1 MMSTVLS
8 IAFGF
13 LVVFLITV
21 ATGYF
26 VAQEFGYMAV
36 DRSRLRARAAAGDAG
51 AKRALD
57 ITNRTSFML
66 SGAQLGITVTALLVG
81 YVAEPMI
88 GQGIG
93 ELLGGVGVPTG
104 AGVAIGT
111 VLALVFSTV
120 IQMVFGELF
129 PKNLAIARPE
139 PVARWLALSTGIYLK
154 VFGPVIWLFDQA
166 AILLLKAVR
175 IEPVEDVQHA
185 ATARDLESIIA
196 ESRES
201 GDLPAELSTL
211 LDRTLDFHERTA
223 GHAMIPRPEVTTVEE
238 GDPVSRVVE
247 LMASDHSR
255 FPVLGDGVD
264 DIVGVICLRDV
275 LALGD
280 RDLSN
285 VKVSEVARE
294 TVMVPASLPL
304 PVLLDQLREAG
315 EEFACVVDEYG
326 GLAGVIT
333 TEDLAEELV
342 GEIADEHTPE
352 EESPSYLD
360 GEGSYLVPG
369 ALHIDEVERLIG
381 HDLPEGDYETVGGLV
396 IHELH
401 RLPETGDRVDIA
413 LPRPPSAHD
422 GDPDMALTL
431 IVNTV
436 QRHVPHT
443 VELRLREA
451 AENGAEEVRA

>member
-1 MMSTVLS
+1 MMSTILS
-8 IAFGF
+8 IAFGA

-36 DRSRLRARAAAGDAG
+36 DRSRLRARAAAGDTG
-51 AKRALD
+51 AERALD
-57 ITNRTSFML
+57 ITGRTSFML
-66 SGAQLGITVTALLVG
+66 SGAQLGITVTGLLVG

-88 GQGIG
+88 GQGVG
-93 ELLGGVGVPTG
+93 ELLGGVGVPSGT
-104 AGVAIGT
+104 GVAVGT
-111 VLALVFSTV
+111 VLALLFSTIV
-120 IQMVFGELF
+120 QMIFGELF

-139 PVARWLALSTGIYLK
+139 PVARRLALSTRIYLK
-154 VFGPVIWLFDQA
+154 IFGPVIWLFDQA
-166 AILLLKAVR
+166 AILLLRAVR

-185 ATARDLESIIA
+185 ATPHDLESIIA

-238 GDPVSRVVE
+238 GEPVSRVVE
-247 LMASDHSR
+247 LMASGHSR
-255 FPVLGDGVD
+255 FPVLGQGVD

-280 RDLSN
+280 RDLSD
-285 VKVSEVARE
+285 VSVRQVARE

-304 PVLLDQLREAG
+304 PVLLDRLREAE

-352 EESPSYLD
+352 EESPAYLE

-381 HDLPEGDYETVGGLV
+381 HDLPAGDYETVGGLV

-401 RLPETGDRVDIA
+401 RLPEVGDSTLIL
-413 LPRPPSAHD
+413 LPRPAGAHED
-422 GDPDMALTL
+422 DPDMALTL
-431 IVNTV
+431 TVNTV

-451 AENGAEEVRA
+451 AESERQVRA

>member
-1 MMSTVLS
+1 
-8 IAFGF
+8 
-13 LVVFLITV
+13 
-21 ATGYF
+21 
-26 VAQEFGYMAV
+26 
-36 DRSRLRARAAAGDAG
+36 
-51 AKRALD
+51 
-57 ITNRTSFML
+57 
-66 SGAQLGITVTALLVG
+66 
-81 YVAEPMI
+81 
-88 GQGIG
+88 
-93 ELLGGVGVPTG
+93 
-104 AGVAIGT
+104 
-111 VLALVFSTV
+111 
-120 IQMVFGELF
+120 
-129 PKNLAIARPE
+129 
-139 PVARWLALSTGIYLK
+139 
-154 VFGPVIWLFDQA
+154 
-166 AILLLKAVR
+166 
-175 IEPVEDVQHA
+175 
-185 ATARDLESIIA
+185 
-196 ESRES
+196 
-201 GDLPAELSTL
+201 
-211 LDRTLDFHERTA
+211 
-223 GHAMIPRPEVTTVEE
+223 
-238 GDPVSRVVE
+238 
-247 LMASDHSR
+247 
-255 FPVLGDGVD
+255 VD

-342 GEIADEHTPE
+342 GEIADEHTPD
-352 EESPSYLD
+352 EESPSDLD

-381 HDLPEGDYETVGGLV
+381 HDLPEGDYETIGGLV

-401 RLPETGDRVDIA
+401 RLPEAGDRVDIA